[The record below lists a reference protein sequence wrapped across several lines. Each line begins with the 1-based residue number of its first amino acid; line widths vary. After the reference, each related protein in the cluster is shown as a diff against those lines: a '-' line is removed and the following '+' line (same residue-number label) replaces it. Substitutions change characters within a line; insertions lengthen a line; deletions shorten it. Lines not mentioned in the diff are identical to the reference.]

1 MLQELVRPFN
11 GLQEYKLL
19 DNERA
24 LVHFSKHEDAK
35 VALAGK
41 LIYVYHLLFLRCL
54 AFLTEICTLVD
65 QHGLQYE
72 PLPSAELFFL

>member
-35 VALAGK
+35 VALAGN
-41 LIYVYHLLFLRCL
+41 YTHLCISTILFR
-54 AFLTEICTLVD
+54 AK
-65 QHGLQYE
+65 
-72 PLPSAELFFL
+72 

>member
-1 MLQELVRPFN
+1 MRPFN

-24 LVHFSKHEDAK
+24 VVHFTKHEDAK

-41 LIYVYHLLFLRCL
+41 LIYVYHLLFLGL
-54 AFLTEICTLVD
+54 NKFMIDKSGTELKV
-65 QHGLQYE
+65 
-72 PLPSAELFFL
+72 

>member
-19 DNERA
+19 DNERG

-35 VALAGK
+35 IALAGK
-41 LIYVYHLLFLRCL
+41 KLIY
-54 AFLTEICTLVD
+54 AFHRFILGLNKFMIDKSGTELKV
-65 QHGLQYE
+65 
-72 PLPSAELFFL
+72 

>member
-24 LVHFSKHEDAK
+24 LVHFTKHEDAK
-35 VALAGK
+35 VALAGNK
-41 LIYVYHLLFLRCL
+41 NN
-54 AFLTEICTLVD
+54 ICFSSF
-65 QHGLQYE
+65 
-72 PLPSAELFFL
+72 PFRAE